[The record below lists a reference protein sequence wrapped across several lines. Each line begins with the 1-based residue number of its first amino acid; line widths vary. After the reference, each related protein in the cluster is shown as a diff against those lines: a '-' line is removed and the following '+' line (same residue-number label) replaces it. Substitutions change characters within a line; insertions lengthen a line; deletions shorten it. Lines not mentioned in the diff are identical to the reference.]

1 MIIKW
6 IKWLL
11 WLIFAYLIWQ
21 RLSFGYAILYLVIC
35 IPIDFF
41 ALVFTDKLAI
51 KGFQEG
57 NTLEDRRKAIDCFF
71 EYQRVPGSPST
82 PLVTFSQLILGPI
95 CSLSIPFIFG
105 GIFLGWHF

>member
-6 IKWLL
+6 IKRLL
-11 WLIFAYLIWQ
+11 WLIFAYFIWQ
-21 RLSFGYAILYLVIC
+21 RLSFGYAILYVTIC

-41 ALVFTDKLAI
+41 ALVFADKVAI
-51 KGFQEG
+51 KGFLEG
-57 NTLEDRRKAIDCFF
+57 NTDEERRKAIDRFY
-71 EYQRVPGSPST
+71 EYQRVPGSPSA

-105 GIFLGWHF
+105 GIFLGWYF